1 MLKRGEIERMNRL
14 LLCLTAGI
22 VASTLMGPVLADD
35 TLESI
40 RKQLSTAEH
49 LIEDSSAAKRVT
61 DSANAD
67 AQELHSQARSLFKQ
81 ATEALDSGEIEEAKK
96 LLSNA
101 KKIMFKAVQSAGSG
115 NARSD
120 KARQDY
126 ELRALSILALLK
138 AQGRV
143 TDEKHAGETE
153 EHLHWQVETLLED
166 AGTYYQDGDYAG
178 GMEILNKAYDLLKIS
193 IERMREG
200 DTLVNSVN
208 FATAEEE
215 YNYYWEKTGS
225 QFDAINMAA
234 RGVVGTRKEQTVQ
247 KFTSKMQD
255 ARSEAS
261 KLAAKGEF
269 EDAIKA
275 LLPVFKSA
283 PYQLMSLLR

>member
-1 MLKRGEIERMNRL
+1 MNKL
-14 LLCLTAGI
+14 FLLCVAASV
-22 VASTLMGPVLADD
+22 VASSLAGRVLAED
-35 TLESI
+35 TLESV
-40 RKQLSTAEH
+40 RKHLNTAEH

-61 DSANAD
+61 ASANAE
-67 AQELHSQARSLFKQ
+67 AQKLHSEARSLFKQ
-81 ATEALDSGEIEEAKK
+81 ATEALDNGNMEEATK
-96 LLSNA
+96 LLSDA

-115 NARSD
+115 AARTN
-120 KARQDY
+120 KGRQDY
-126 ELRALSILALLK
+126 ERQALSILALLK

-153 EHLHWQVETLLED
+153 VQLHWQVETLLED

-178 GMEILNKAYDLLKIS
+178 GLVILNKAYDLLKIS

-208 FATAEEE
+208 FETAEEE
-215 YNYYWEKTGS
+215 YYYYWEKTGS

-234 RGVVGTRKEQTVQ
+234 RGVAGTRKEQVVE
-247 KFTSKMQD
+247 KFSRKMLD

-261 KLAAKGEF
+261 KLASKGNYE
-269 EDAIKA
+269 EAIKA
-275 LLPVFKSA
+275 LIPVFKSA